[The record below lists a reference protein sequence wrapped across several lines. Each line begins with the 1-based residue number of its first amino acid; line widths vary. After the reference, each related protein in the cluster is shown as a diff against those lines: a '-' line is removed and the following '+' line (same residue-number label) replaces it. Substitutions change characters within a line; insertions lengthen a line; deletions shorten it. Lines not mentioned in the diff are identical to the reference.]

1 MIEARLIMAHTVIKK
16 VDAETV
22 TKAERYAKLV
32 NYLANEC
39 PHEIRDGETAAET
52 AIRWHKEL
60 TALRE
65 MRVQKSAA
73 VAGGKGGKPQRDK
86 SADDTEH
93 ELRTEWESR
102 LEQCQELLDMLDD
115 LPDRAADFAESV
127 REKTQSIAEWIEE
140 NEHVTAAQCE
150 ALDNMQSGAERW
162 LQ

>member
-1 MIEARLIMAHTVIKK
+1 MTHKVIKK

-39 PHEIRDGETAAET
+39 PHEIRESETAAET

-73 VAGGKGGKPQRDK
+73 VAGSKGDKPQRDK
-86 SADDTEH
+86 SADDTE
-93 ELRTEWESR
+93 WQAR
-102 LEQCQELLDMLDD
+102 LDQCQELLDMLDD

-140 NEHVTAAQCE
+140 NEHVTQAQCE
-150 ALDNMQSGAERW
+150 ALNNMESGAERW